1 MANHPAGRHLR
12 PEVMDRLRRLDV
24 RARIVVEGFISG
36 QHESPYH
43 GLNVEFATH
52 REYVPGDDT
61 RHIDWKVWSRTD
73 RLYIKEYEEETNL
86 RGHLIVDGSRSM
98 MYGDA
103 AGWSKYDHAA
113 TAAAS
118 LAYLLHRQ
126 QDAVGLT
133 LFHRSIATTLPPG
146 ANVGHL
152 NAIFATLE
160 DYQPAA
166 ETDLDRV
173 FPQLTETLPARG
185 LVTILSD
192 LFVDRAVLARTL
204 AAMRTRGQ
212 EVIVM
217 HVLHG
222 DELTFPF
229 EDNTRFKGLEDDTT
243 LLCEP
248 PALRKSYLEAMDAF
262 VAEVKRTVASAGAD
276 YVLLRTDEP
285 IEGALAAYLAFRQKT
300 PPTKTQIDFW
310 HVRHAPWGR
319 VRTRSQGARRTSV
332 INKNSRRGYELNG

>member
-1 MANHPAGRHLR
+1 MTTHPNARHVR
-12 PEVMDRLRRLDV
+12 PEVIDRLRRLDV
-24 RARIVVEGFISG
+24 RARHVVEGFISG

-52 REYVPGDDT
+52 REYVAGDDT

-98 MYGDA
+98 AYGEQ

-133 LFHRSIATTLPPG
+133 LFHRSVAKAMPPG
-146 ANVGHL
+146 MNVQHL
-152 NAIFATLE
+152 NGIFAALADHEPT
-160 DYQPAA
+160 A
-166 ETDLDRV
+166 ETDIDRV
-173 FPQLTETLPARG
+173 FPQLAETLPSRG
-185 LVTILSD
+185 LVAILSD
-192 LFVDRAVLARTL
+192 LFVDRAILARTL
-204 AAMRTRGQ
+204 TAMRTRGH
-212 EVIVM
+212 EVIVL
-217 HVLHG
+217 HTLHG

-229 EDNTRFKGLEDDTT
+229 EDNTRFKGLEDDAA

-248 PALRKSYLEAMDAF
+248 PALRKSYLEAIEAF
-262 VAEVKRTVASAGAD
+262 VADVKRTVAGTGAD

-285 IEGALAAYLAFRQKT
+285 VEGALAAYLAFRQKT
-300 PPTKTQIDFW
+300 
-310 HVRHAPWGR
+310 
-319 VRTRSQGARRTSV
+319 RR
-332 INKNSRRGYELNG
+332 RRRR